1 MALLF
6 LGYGGLA
13 QIDFLFDAHDFL
25 ACLLY
30 TSILLKE
37 GEPAVVAGM
46 ITKSDEKSLAGLPLF
61 SKIPGLGVLASQQS
75 KQEEDDELLILITP
89 QVVRSP
95 ERSETPEIWISK

>member
-1 MALLF
+1 LNRDTKGDPAE
-6 LGYGGLA
+6 GRRTGGGRGN
-13 QIDFLFDAHDFL
+13 DH
-25 ACLLY
+25 
-30 TSILLKE
+30 E
-37 GEPAVVAGM
+37 V
-46 ITKSDEKSLAGLPLF
+46 DEKSLAGLPLF